1 MVTLFSYF
9 TMPIPTKYHWITGW
23 KGPVEAI
30 WSNPLLAVALSFVTS
45 CICGLTRLPLGVTI
59 RAGVVFHSLT
69 SYLPAHPTFVD
80 TRMCFFGAKPPGW
93 HLLYHLGILEAFSST
108 ISFLSPMARLLHWA
122 SSSEMEN
129 NTKWRAQAPFYHCRA
144 WCWYAPG
151 HDGTSLPHHAQAYYE
166 DFMWQMWLPLYSLH
180 FGREE
185 ILRLW
190 TWIVSCQ
197 LGSEK
202 RIVSKLFFCCTE
214 ISRMIPEKATL
225 FFCDVA
231 LKK

>member
-80 TRMCFFGAKPPGW
+80 TRMCF
-93 HLLYHLGILEAFSST
+93 LGLNPQAGICY
-108 ISFLSPMARLLHWA
+108 IIWA
-122 SSSEMEN
+122 S
-129 NTKWRAQAPFYHCRA
+129 WRPSPAQFPFYLLWQGYYIGQAAQRWKITLNEGLRHHSITAGLGVGMLLGMMEQAFLTMPKPTMRILCGRCDSHYTHCILAERRF
-144 WCWYAPG
+144 YACG
-151 HDGTSLPHHAQAYYE
+151 HELCRVSWAQRK
-166 DFMWQMWLPLYSLH
+166 
-180 FGREE
+180 G
-185 ILRLW
+185 
-190 TWIVSCQ
+190 
-197 LGSEK
+197 
-202 RIVSKLFFCCTE
+202 
-214 ISRMIPEKATL
+214 
-225 FFCDVA
+225 
-231 LKK
+231 